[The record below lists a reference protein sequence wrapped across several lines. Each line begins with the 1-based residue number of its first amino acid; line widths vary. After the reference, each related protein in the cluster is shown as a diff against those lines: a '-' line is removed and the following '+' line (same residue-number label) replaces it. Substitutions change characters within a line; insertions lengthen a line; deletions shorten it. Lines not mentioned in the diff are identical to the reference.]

1 MKDLERQ
8 LRRILET
15 KSLEAPIEATPSP
28 RVVRRARRRQFA
40 TALTAVVG
48 VAALVTASTLAIE
61 AVVVTD
67 PARPRPAVEPV
78 LPEPPDGFRSAAMP
92 FASIAYPDG
101 WFLMARSRPLGDLL
115 QLTNFDPQM
124 TWPCFSGDAIELP
137 PNGVLLLVGG
147 GPGTIG
153 PDASRWPV
161 DLTYDP
167 APSACRPGGLK
178 DVLDSGEPEHL
189 DAQWTSADGEMRF
202 DAHVMLGS
210 DATPAD
216 RAALFEAFSTLYVVD
231 ALDPQTEILLGDS
244 NLILDATMTPI
255 GPTTL
260 YAYADDFEGGT
271 TWIRISGPA
280 GSGLSGGVSVGNEAP
295 AEDEGVTMN
304 LDAWGGVVWGVV
316 ASSVAQTELR
326 TVEGSTFRAKLLALP
341 SSLGIQGQQVV
352 WGIVEGRTADRVTT
366 LLYDA
371 EGGVMNTYYPTK
383 PREIIASGVDPEGGA
398 WDLYLDHT
406 DQGTGLG
413 FAFEVGGGGS
423 GCCLRPLE
431 GDLALDGVGSGS
443 GEPSDITALAS
454 ENIERVVFE
463 AISGDTIEGQV
474 FAVPDETL
482 GIPKIALVI
491 VPSRVPIEGAVIGY
505 DGEGNE
511 LGREIVGAFGE
522 PPGPTA
528 DIDAVWML
536 LRDARDAISRWA
548 GQHGGS
554 LADLDVDE
562 ARSSMRDIAWN
573 GSGPGKPVP
582 HEVSLRG
589 VTRAGGS
596 ELTGWSGWTVALV
609 SATSA
614 TDGSARSTYCIA
626 VNIDENGGGNFRYGV
641 QDAASY
647 EECRGGWPELSG

>member
-1 MKDLERQ
+1 MSDLEDE
-8 LRRILET
+8 LREVLER
-15 KSLEAPIEATPSP
+15 KSQQAPIEASPSP
-28 RVVRRARRRQFA
+28 RVVRRARRRQFG

-48 VAALVTASTLAIE
+48 VAAVVTASILAVQ
-61 AVVVTD
+61 AVVETD
-67 PARPRPAVEPV
+67 AVRPRPAEEPI
-78 LPEPPDGFRSAAMP
+78 LPEPPDGFRSVAMP
-92 FASIAYPDG
+92 FASIAFPEG
-101 WFLMARSRPLGDLL
+101 WFLMATSRPMGDVL

-137 PNGVLLLVGG
+137 TNGVLLLVGR
-147 GPGTIG
+147 GPGAID
-153 PDASRWPV
+153 PEARWPV

-178 DVLDSGEPEHL
+178 NVLNPGEPEHL
-189 DAQWTSADGEMRF
+189 DAAWTSADGEMTF
-202 DAHVMLGS
+202 DAHAMLGS
-210 DATPAD
+210 GATPAD
-216 RAALFEAFSTLYVVD
+216 RETLFEAFSTLYVVD
-231 ALDPQTEILLGDS
+231 ADKPQTEVLLGDS

-260 YAYADDFEGGT
+260 YAYADDLESGN
-271 TWIRISGPA
+271 TWIGISGPA
-280 GSGLSGGVSVGNEAP
+280 GSGLAGGVSVGNEVP
-295 AEDEGVTMN
+295 TEDESVTMN
-304 LDAWGGVVWGVV
+304 LAEWGGVVWGVV

-326 TVEGSTFRAKLLALP
+326 TVEGSSFRAKLLPLP
-341 SSLGIQGQQVV
+341 SSLGVEGQQVV
-352 WGIVEGRTADRVTT
+352 WGIVEARTADRVTT

-371 EGGVMNTYYPTK
+371 EGRVLNTYYPTR
-383 PREIIASGVDPEGGA
+383 PREVIASGVDPEGGA

-423 GCCLRPLE
+423 GCCLQPLE

-443 GEPSDITALAS
+443 GEPGNITALAS
-454 ENIERVVFE
+454 ENVERVVFE
-463 AISGDTIEGQV
+463 AVSGDTIEGQV
-474 FAVPDETL
+474 FAVPDEML

-491 VPSRVPIEGAVIGY
+491 VPTRVPIKGTVIGY
-505 DGEGNE
+505 DVEGGE
-511 LGREIVGAFGE
+511 LGRAFVGEIGE

-528 DIDAVWML
+528 DIDTVWTL
-536 LRDARDAISRWA
+536 LRDARDAIQRWA
-548 GQHGGS
+548 GHHGGS

-582 HEVSLRG
+582 QEVSLRG

-614 TDGSARSTYCIA
+614 PDGSARSTYCIA